1 MQGKVAIVGR
11 PNVGKSTLF
20 NRLIGKKLALVDDTP
35 GVTRDRREGQGRL
48 ADLEFVIID
57 TAGLEDAED
66 ETMAGRMRRQTEM
79 AVAEADVV
87 LFVIDARAG
96 ITPLDAHFARWLRR
110 RRKPMLLL
118 ANKCEGRSGD
128 FGLAEA
134 HGLGLG
140 DPLPISAEHGEGM
153 LELREALLPHLEQA
167 APAVLSEEADSVAVD
182 DDEDLLPVETD
193 VDVEAPD
200 DLDRPIQ
207 LAVVGRPNA
216 GKSTLINA
224 LIGTDR
230 LLTGPEP
237 GLTRDSITIAW
248 EYQGRRIRLVDTAGM
263 RRKARVEHKL
273 EKLSVADSLYSI
285 RMAQV
290 VVLVL
295 DGHLGFDK
303 QDLTIADHV
312 LREGRALVIA
322 VNKWDLVEDRAK
334 ALKDIEDRLQTSL
347 PQARGIP
354 VVTFS
359 ALTGRHLDRLLPAVM
374 KQYERWNTR
383 IGTAAFNRWLEYML
397 AKNAPPMA
405 NGRSVRIRYGTQVK
419 TRPPTLSLFAGRA
432 ETIPET
438 YQRYLINGYRDAF
451 DLAGI
456 PIRIMLRKSKN
467 PFDPDKK

>member
-1 MQGKVAIVGR
+1 MQRKVAIVGR

-20 NRLIGKKLALVDDTP
+20 NRLIGKRLALVDDTP
-35 GVTRDRREGQGRL
+35 GVTRDRREGVGHL
-48 ADLEFVIID
+48 GELEFIIID
-57 TAGLEDAED
+57 TAGLEDADD

-79 AVAEADVV
+79 AVSEADVV

-96 ITPLDAHFARWLRR
+96 VTPLDAHFAQWLRR
-110 RRKPMLLL
+110 QRKPMVLL
-118 ANKCEGRSGD
+118 ANKCEGRGGAI
-128 FGLAEA
+128 GLAEA

-140 DPLPISAEHGEGM
+140 DPLPFSAEHGEG
-153 LELREALLPHLEQA
+153 LSELYDALAPYVAEPEVEIDTVADDSALLP
-167 APAVLSEEADSVAVD
+167 VD
-182 DDEDLLPVETD
+182 ID
-193 VDVEAPD
+193 VDVDTPD
-200 DLDRPIQ
+200 DPSRPIQ

-216 GKSTLINA
+216 GKSTLINS
-224 LIGTDR
+224 LLGTDR
-230 LLTGPEP
+230 MLTGPEP

-248 EYQGRRIRLVDTAGM
+248 EYEGRRIRLVDTAGM
-263 RRKARVEHKL
+263 RRKARVEQKL

-322 VNKWDLVEDRAK
+322 VNKWDLVDDRAK
-334 ALKDIEDRLQTSL
+334 ALKEIEDRLQTSL

-354 VVTFS
+354 VVTLS

-374 KQYERWNTR
+374 KQYERWNVR
-383 IGTAAFNRWLEYML
+383 IGTSAFNRWLEHML
-397 AKNAPPMA
+397 AKNAPPLA

-438 YQRYLINGYRDAF
+438 YQRYLINGFRDSF

-456 PIRIMLRKSKN
+456 PIRIGLRKSKN
-467 PFDPDKK
+467 PFDTKKD

>member
-1 MQGKVAIVGR
+1 MQRKVAIVGR

-20 NRLIGKKLALVDDTP
+20 NRLIGKRLALVDDTP

-48 ADLEFVIID
+48 GDLEFTIID

-66 ETMAGRMRRQTEM
+66 ETMAGRMRLQTEQ
-79 AVAEADVV
+79 AVAESDVV

-96 ITPLDAHFARWLRR
+96 ITPLDEHFAKWLRR

-118 ANKCEGRSGD
+118 ANKCEGRSGIT
-128 FGLAEA
+128 GLAEA

-140 DPLPISAEHGEGM
+140 HPLPVSAEHGEG
-153 LELREALLPHLEQA
+153 LSDLHDALLPHVGAPEEEILE
-167 APAVLSEEADSVAVD
+167 VE
-182 DDEDLLPVETD
+182 DEGALLPVD
-193 VDVEAPD
+193 VGVDVETPD
-200 DLDRPIQ
+200 DPTRPIQ

-224 LIGTDR
+224 LLGTDR

-263 RRKARVEHKL
+263 RRKSRVEEKL

-290 VVLVL
+290 VVLML
-295 DGHLGFDK
+295 DGHLGFDR

-312 LREGRALVIA
+312 LSEGRALVIA

-334 ALKDIEDRLQTSL
+334 ALREIEDRLQTSL

-354 VVTFS
+354 VVTLS

-383 IGTAAFNRWLEYML
+383 IGTAAFNRWLEFML
-397 AKNAPPMA
+397 AKNAPPLA

-419 TRPPTLSLFAGRA
+419 TRPPTISLFAGRA
-432 ETIPET
+432 ETIPES
-438 YQRYLINGYRDAF
+438 YQRYLINGFRDSF

-456 PIRIMLRKSKN
+456 PIRVMLRKSKN
-467 PFDPDKK
+467 PYDTDKK

>member
-1 MQGKVAIVGR
+1 MQRKVAIVGR

-20 NRLIGKKLALVDDTP
+20 NRLIGKRLALVDDTP
-35 GVTRDRREGQGRL
+35 GVTRDRREGIGHIGE
-48 ADLEFVIID
+48 LEFVIID

-79 AVAEADVV
+79 AVTEADVV

-96 ITPLDAHFARWLRR
+96 VTPMDAHFAQWLRR
-110 RRKPMLLL
+110 QRKPMVLL
-118 ANKCEGRSGD
+118 ANKCEGRGGTI
-128 FGLAEA
+128 GLAEA

-140 DPLPISAEHGEGM
+140 DPLPFSAEHGEG
-153 LELREALLPHLEQA
+153 
-167 APAVLSEEADSVAVD
+167 LSELYDALAPYVAEPEAEIEAVAD
-182 DDEDLLPVETD
+182 DGTLLPVEID
-193 VDVEAPD
+193 VDVDTPD
-200 DLDRPIQ
+200 DPSRPIQ

-224 LIGTDR
+224 LLGTDR
-230 LLTGPEP
+230 MLTGPEP

-248 EYQGRRIRLVDTAGM
+248 EYEGRRIRLVDTAGM
-263 RRKARVEHKL
+263 RRKARVEQKL

-290 VVLVL
+290 VVLML

-322 VNKWDLVEDRAK
+322 VNKWDLVDDRAK

-354 VVTFS
+354 VVTLS

-383 IGTAAFNRWLEYML
+383 IGTSAFNRWLEHML
-397 AKNAPPMA
+397 AKNAPPLA

-438 YQRYLINGYRDAF
+438 YQRYLINGFRDSF

-456 PIRIMLRKSKN
+456 PIRIGLRKSKN
-467 PFDPDKK
+467 PFDTKKD

>member
-1 MQGKVAIVGR
+1 MQRKVAIVGR

-20 NRLIGKKLALVDDTP
+20 NRLIGKRLALVDDTP

-48 ADLEFVIID
+48 GDLEFTIID

-66 ETMAGRMRRQTEM
+66 ETMAGRMRRQTEQ
-79 AVAEADVV
+79 AVAESDVV
-87 LFVIDARAG
+87 LFVVDARAG
-96 ITPLDAHFARWLRR
+96 VTPLDSHFAKWLRR
-110 RRKPMLLL
+110 QRKPVVLL
-118 ANKCEGRSGD
+118 ANKCEGRGGVS
-128 FGLAEA
+128 GLAEA

-140 DPLPISAEHGEGM
+140 EPLPFSAEHGEG
-153 LELREALLPHLEQA
+153 
-167 APAVLSEEADSVAVD
+167 LSELFDALAPHIAIPAADIEAVPD
-182 DDEDLLPVETD
+182 DGELLPVDVD
-193 VDVEAPD
+193 VDVETPD
-200 DLDRPIQ
+200 DPTRPIQ

-224 LIGTDR
+224 LLGTDR
-230 LLTGPEP
+230 MLTGPEP

-263 RRKARVEHKL
+263 RRKARVEEKL

-290 VVLVL
+290 VVLML
-295 DGHLGFDK
+295 DGHLGFDR

-312 LREGRALVIA
+312 LSEGRALVIA

-334 ALKDIEDRLQTSL
+334 ALREIEDRLQTSL

-354 VVTFS
+354 VVTLS

-383 IGTAAFNRWLEYML
+383 IGTAAFNRWLEHML
-397 AKNAPPMA
+397 SKNAPPLA

-456 PIRIMLRKSKN
+456 PIRIILRKSKN
-467 PFDPDKK
+467 PFDTKKD

>member
-1 MQGKVAIVGR
+1 MQRKVAIVGR

-35 GVTRDRREGQGRL
+35 GVTRDRREGMGRL
-48 ADLEFVIID
+48 SDLEFIIID

-66 ETMAGRMRRQTEM
+66 ETMAGRMRLQTEV
-79 AVAEADVV
+79 AVQEADLV

-110 RRKPMLLL
+110 QRKPVVLL
-118 ANKCEGRSGD
+118 ANKCEGRGGVI
-128 FGLAEA
+128 GLAEA

-140 DPLPISAEHGEGM
+140 EPLPFSAEHGEGLM
-153 LELREALLPHLEQA
+153 ELHEALVPHVGE
-167 APAVLSEEADSVAVD
+167 PEAIEVPD
-182 DDEDLLPVETD
+182 DGALLPVETD
-193 VDVEAPD
+193 IDVDTPD
-200 DLDRPIQ
+200 DPSRPIQ

-224 LIGTDR
+224 LIGSDR

-237 GLTRDSITIAW
+237 GLTRDSIAIAW
-248 EYQGRRIRLVDTAGM
+248 EYEGRRIRLVDTAGM

-334 ALKDIEDRLQTSL
+334 ALKEIDDRLQTSL

-383 IGTAAFNRWLEYML
+383 IGTAAFNRWLEHML

-419 TRPPTLSLFAGRA
+419 TRPPTMSLFAGRA

-467 PFDPDKK
+467 PFDPDKH